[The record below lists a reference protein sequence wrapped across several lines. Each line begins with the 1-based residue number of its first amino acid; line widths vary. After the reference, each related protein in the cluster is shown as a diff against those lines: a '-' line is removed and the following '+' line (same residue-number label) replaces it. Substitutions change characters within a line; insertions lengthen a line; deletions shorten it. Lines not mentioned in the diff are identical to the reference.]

1 MRPLATN
8 VPAVSQWLFGD
19 DLNKRIAQISSI
31 MVYLRPSNQITNRVG
46 IITVVH
52 QHTINNIKGQKT
64 TNPPGGAL
72 L

>member
-1 MRPLATN
+1 MRSLATN
-8 VPAVSQWLFGD
+8 VPGGSQWLFGD
-19 DLNKRIAQISSI
+19 DLNKRIDQISS
-31 MVYLRPSNQITNRVG
+31 MNSSLTNRVG

-64 TNPPGGAL
+64 TSPPGGAL